1 MLNNMVEN
9 ENTHFANI
17 LIPFLKSCPP
27 HDIRKD
33 IEILAKLVFIFHHVI
48 QRNEASGYT
57 LNLLSTNKICQ
68 LTRFKS

>member
-33 IEILAKLVFIFHHVI
+33 IEILAKLVFSFFIMLFNVMKLLVI
-48 QRNEASGYT
+48 
-57 LNLLSTNKICQ
+57 L
-68 LTRFKS
+68 